1 MRVVGDKKKEK
12 KVDGNYLNFYGDTRR
27 KEENVKESKEKKIF
41 SKALYIF
48 HRPKKPLVKRDHD
61 TRP

>member
-1 MRVVGDKKKEK
+1 MV
-12 KVDGNYLNFYGDTRR
+12 TRR

-48 HRPKKPLVKRDHD
+48 HHPKKPLVKRDHG

>member
-1 MRVVGDKKKEK
+1 MIK
-12 KVDGNYLNFYGDTRR
+12 KVDGNYLNFYGDKKERGKR
-27 KEENVKESKEKKIF
+27 KRKKRKKIF

-48 HRPKKPLVKRDHD
+48 HRPKKPLVKRDHR